1 MERKKKFARVLD
13 IYTKLMNGDV
23 IEKEAL
29 SLEYG
34 VDERSIQRDIDDIRS
49 FLESAHGMAGT
60 KDSVVYDRK
69 EHGYRLEKIAER
81 RLTNSEVL
89 AVCKILLDSRAFAKK
104 EMKEILHKLIDCCV
118 PKSNRKLVSD
128 LIRNEE
134 FHYVELRHKRSF
146 NDTIWEIGKAVHGFH
161 CIEIEYRKL
170 KGKEMVRRKLQPLAV
185 MFSEYYFYLVAFI
198 DDKKLRE
205 DLGILEGAFPA
216 IYRIDRIQSLRV
228 LDETFQ
234 IPYQNRFEEGEFRKR
249 IQFMYGGRLQKVVFR
264 YQGTSIEAVLDRLP
278 TAEIL
283 SEEDGIY
290 TVSAE
295 VYGDGIDMWLHS
307 QMDALEVVK
316 PESLREK
323 MKHSLQEMLKHY
335 E

>member
-1 MERKKKFARVLD
+1 
-13 IYTKLMNGDV
+13 
-23 IEKEAL
+23 
-29 SLEYG
+29 
-34 VDERSIQRDIDDIRS
+34 
-49 FLESAHGMAGT
+49 
-60 KDSVVYDRK
+60 
-69 EHGYRLEKIAER
+69 
-81 RLTNSEVL
+81 
-89 AVCKILLDSRAFAKK
+89 
-104 EMKEILHKLIDCCV
+104 V
-118 PKSNRKLVSD
+118 PKSSRKLVSD

-146 NDTIWEIGKAVHGFH
+146 NDTIWEIGKAIHGFH

-216 IYRIDRIQSLRV
+216 IYRIDRIRSLRV